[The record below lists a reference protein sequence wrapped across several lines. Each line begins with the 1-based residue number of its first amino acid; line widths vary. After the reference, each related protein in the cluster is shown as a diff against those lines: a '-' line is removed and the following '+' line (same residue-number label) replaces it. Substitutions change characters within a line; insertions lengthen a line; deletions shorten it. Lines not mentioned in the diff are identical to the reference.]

1 MKIFCFKS
9 SLKTCQYTSLA
20 KAKNITDTFL
30 LQKFKYNYL
39 KQWSTLQ
46 TELMSYAVKT
56 LLHFKCV
63 KHSFLK
69 LSVNKLKYLSIC
81 QIYLDIHIY
90 PQIYPLGLTLLD
102 EGCIIG
108 LIYLNISEG
117 QITFFFFLP
126 QTGGFV
132 FPTQALSPKVRSR

>member
-1 MKIFCFKS
+1 
-9 SLKTCQYTSLA
+9 
-20 KAKNITDTFL
+20 
-30 LQKFKYNYL
+30 
-39 KQWSTLQ
+39 
-46 TELMSYAVKT
+46 MSYAVKT

-126 QTGGFV
+126 QTGEFV

>member
-117 QITFFFFLP
+117 QITFFFFTSNRRICLP
-126 QTGGFV
+126 YSSS
-132 FPTQALSPKVRSR
+132 LS